1 MNLFTEEKQM
11 QYCITHEKSCDMQHR
26 GKDMHA
32 KTSTKLP
39 SYDGMKPIKPM
50 KSKSI
55 NNRSHLTK
63 MNIVQ
68 Q

>member
-39 SYDGMKPIKPM
+39 SYDGMKPIEPM
-50 KSKSI
+50 KS
-55 NNRSHLTK
+55 
-63 MNIVQ
+63 
-68 Q
+68 